1 MYILTLRRELK
12 ELENMKIADDLL
24 AEETYTLE
32 DLLDPATKYF
42 MLRLT
47 DEERAEFIKQKKIEV
62 RCKNLIPCI
71 VLGKEKLNGMDTYQ
85 YAERKGLTKDMT
97 HEQKQILERVSNDVS
112 FWRILSITQ
121 KYLTLVIGIMAIS
134 NFVVY
139 SKFQEL
145 YDKIQPEENYIF
157 WGLVAVILFVRHKG
171 KKKFNNIVQQMY
183 NLAQSQEK

>member
-1 MYILTLRRELK
+1 MHILTLQRELK
-12 ELENMKIADDLL
+12 KLENLEIADKLL
-24 AEETYTLE
+24 SEETYTLA

-97 HEQKQILERVSNDVS
+97 HEQKQMLEKISRDVS
-112 FWRILSITQ
+112 FWRILATTK
-121 KYLTLVIGIMAIS
+121 KYLALITGIMAIS
-134 NFVVY
+134 NFIIDM
-139 SKFQEL
+139 KFPEL
-145 YDKIQPEENYIF
+145 YNIIQPEENYIF
-157 WGLVAVILFVRHKG
+157 WSLFCIIIILHRADKNKCNKIIG
-171 KKKFNNIVQQMY
+171 QMY
-183 NLAQSQEK
+183 KLAQSQEK